1 LRQVGGGVVQPA
13 EAAARE
19 KALAAIVHG
28 LRDHELAA
36 ALEAGRLLSLDAA
49 AAEARSVA
57 AAATG

>member
-1 LRQVGGGVVQPA
+1 VGGGVIQPA

-19 KALAAIVHG
+19 QALAAIAHG
-28 LRDHELAA
+28 LPDHELAA
-36 ALEAGRLLSLDAA
+36 ALEAGRRLSLDAA